1 MKELV
6 VLSGKGGTGK
16 TAVTAAF
23 AHLASAD
30 EMCPQTV
37 IADADVDAANLALVV
52 GAASA
57 EGTEF
62 IGGEVASIDQ
72 ESCLVCGICQ
82 ECCRFDAISF
92 SPTDGFLGRIP
103 FDESVT
109 KAMVAGSPVTDWCP
123 EAVGDHGPAR
133 TAMPYILWRQC
144 ARPGTLAPCAPD
156 LGN

>member
-52 GAASA
+52 GAASS

-123 EAVGDHGPAR
+123 EAPA
-133 TAMPYILWRQC
+133 AQALKSLWKEVRD
-144 ARPGTLAPCAPD
+144 TLLASAPSDVQSVSLRFPP
-156 LGN
+156 